1 MRQKRYAHKGE
12 RDDDGL
18 PALTAPRQQFSTDV
32 IIVSKCSTNEKKK
45 AVDGEV
51 VALTIRDAYSGLGFA
66 RPLTSRETSS
76 LIPTYKF
83 VAGPAVRNPSVIVES
98 DAEPG
103 IISSVET
110 LGWHPETSSANRWP
124 HNTTHERWHGSLKSV
139 ERSAIAQSGFPL
151 ESWGMCI
158 TFASTALG
166 ITQQAPILPYEKDAA
181 GNALPEHQHKVG
193 KTCWFV
199 HHGGFRRTPSTFR

>member
-1 MRQKRYAHKGE
+1 MRQRRYAHKGD
-12 RDDDGL
+12 RVDDGL

-32 IIVSKCSTNEKKK
+32 IIVSKSSIDAKKK
-45 AVDGEV
+45 ATDGEV

-76 LIPTYKF
+76 LVPTFKF
-83 VAGPAVRNPSVIVES
+83 VGGAAVRNPSVIMKS

-110 LGWHPETSSANRWP
+110 LGWHPETSLANRWP

-139 ERSAIAQSGFPL
+139 ERSAIAQSGFPI
-151 ESWGMCI
+151 ESGEC
-158 TFASTALG
+158 ASRSLR
-166 ITQQAPILPYEKDAA
+166 PP
-181 GNALPEHQHKVG
+181 
-193 KTCWFV
+193 
-199 HHGGFRRTPSTFR
+199 